1 MAHYLQELGLVDEGD
16 YSITFN
22 GGLVQKM
29 ILVKSWKRK

>member
-22 GGLVQKM
+22 GGLVQNDTGEIM
-29 ILVKSWKRK
+29 ERK